1 MKPVLRVVVGVLL
14 GLALAGCHAPA
25 DQGKEAPAFQLK
37 LYEVPVAQSRS
48 IAGHLQSVLE
58 NSDYL
63 AGLKSH
69 TEMTVSQPFPGAVL
83 VLAPEALQPSIGSAI
98 KAMAQA
104 SANGAHRAPQS
115 VPLRVQFWVV
125 QAEAGAG
132 NDTPSLRPLAA
143 TLKQI
148 GGSLGPSHFV
158 LEDTASALVD
168 APDHPDASAGFG
180 NMTTSRGHT
189 FQFDATAIADA
200 DAGIALDVSFTTA
213 GGGAGASTIP
223 KLKTTITLR
232 SGEYVVLAEAPPAAD
247 SSTNRSETLM
257 SMIVVRV
264 DRLDSKKH

>member
-1 MKPVLRVVVGVLL
+1 MKPVLRVVVGALL

-63 AGLKSH
+63 VGLKSH

-98 KAMAQA
+98 KAMAEA
-104 SANGAHRAPQS
+104 SANGAHHAQQS

-125 QAEAGAG
+125 QAKAGTGNGTPALNLLAG
-132 NDTPSLRPLAA
+132 

-148 GGSLGPSHFV
+148 GSTLGPSHFV

-168 APDHPDASAGFG
+168 APDHPDTSAGFA
-180 NMTTSRGHT
+180 TLSTSRGHT
-189 FQFDATAIADA
+189 FRFHATANADA
-200 DAGIALDVSFTTA
+200 DAGIALDVNFATA
-213 GGGAGASTIP
+213 GGEAGASTMP
-223 KLKTTITLR
+223 ELKTTITLR
-232 SGEYVVLAEAPPAAD
+232 SGEYVVLAEAPPAPD
-247 SSTNRSETLM
+247 SSTDRSETLM

-264 DRLDSKKH
+264 DRLDPKKH